1 MTYAAIVVSTPVFGL
16 VEHAIETFE
25 RLHSVEVTVHDLKG
39 NISPFLRPDRFH
51 HRSAYC
57 LAVKAEG
64 RTDACLSFELTRT
77 RHDLA
82 SRPEGR
88 IHICHA
94 GLVEW
99 VVPVFLGD
107 KLNWVLFAGQ
117 RLPGPNLKSAERF
130 PQIPWPK
137 SPWGKAQHQLARIDE
152 AQAQLILEHL
162 RQLAARLRYWA
173 VELNPNRARPN
184 TTDTAPDVI
193 ITRQVAI
200 LRFVEDHYAE
210 PVTLEMLA
218 RKLCLSESRTSHVVQ
233 QSCSMSFRELLVQ
246 KRLRVAM
253 DLLLQSGMS
262 VLEVAL
268 ASGFEDVAH
277 FHRLFR
283 RRVKLTPGQFRLKGG
298 T

>member
-1 MTYAAIVVSTPVFGL
+1 VTYAANVVSTSGVGI

-25 RLHSVEVTVHDLKG
+25 RLHGVEVTVHDLKG
-39 NISPFLRPDRFH
+39 DISPFLRPDRFH

-64 RTDACLSFELTRT
+64 RTDACLAFELVRT
-77 RHDLA
+77 RQDLA

-99 VVPVFLGD
+99 VVPVVVRDRLS
-107 KLNWVLFAGQ
+107 WVLFAGQ
-117 RLPGPNLKSAERF
+117 RLAGAGLISAERF

-137 SPWGKAQHQLARIDE
+137 SPWNKAGSPLAQVDE
-152 AQAQLILEHL
+152 AHAQLILEHL

-173 VELNPNRARPN
+173 SELNPSRPHP
-184 TTDTAPDVI
+184 TAAGSPPTVQL
-193 ITRQVAI
+193 TRQVTI
-200 LRFVEDHYAE
+200 LRFIEDHYSE
-210 PVTLEMLA
+210 PVTLDMLA
-218 RKLCLSESRTSHVVQ
+218 KKLCLSASRTSHVVQ
-233 QSCSMSFRELLVQ
+233 QSCNSSFRELLVQ

-283 RRVKLTPGQFRLKGG
+283 RRVRLTPGQYRIKGG
-298 T
+298 A